1 MHIVRRALFV
11 FCFCLGM
18 TSVAYAEAPVTL
30 DGLTLDLLPVANVTP
45 ETADKPMVIFLTGDG
60 GWAELDRRVSARLVK
75 HGMPV
80 VGWSTLTYFWRLKTP
95 EQTTQDLTRILRYY
109 SQTWHRNKVIL
120 AGYSFGAE
128 IIPFVI
134 NRLAPEDRKK
144 IVGTALLVPSTTSS
158 FEIHVSDW
166 IKIGKKGEYDVLA
179 EIRKITDIPTLCLY
193 SKEDDDDDVGV
204 MLCPLVA
211 KQPKMHVEDRTGG
224 HNFDKHYR
232 MISDLI
238 EQTLQQEIAP
248 AKPEPAAPQS
258 QTPPATPAPLE

>member
-1 MHIVRRALFV
+1 MHIVRRALV
-11 FCFCLGM
+11 ILSFCLGLS
-18 TSVAYAEAPVTL
+18 SVAHAEAPVSL
-30 DGLTLDLLPVANVTP
+30 DGLSLDLLPVANVTP

-109 SQTWHRNKVIL
+109 AKTWHRNKVIL

-128 IIPFVI
+128 IIPFVV
-134 NRLAPEDRKK
+134 NRLAPEDRKM

-158 FEIHVSDW
+158 FEIHMSDW
-166 IKIGKKGEYDVLA
+166 IKITKKGEYDVQA
-179 EIRKITDIPTLCLY
+179 EIHKMTDIPTLCLY

-204 MLCPLVA
+204 MLCPLLTS
-211 KQPKMHVEDRTGG
+211 QSNIHVEDRTGG

-238 EQTLQQEIAP
+238 EQTLRQEIEPPKSADVPPAP
-248 AKPEPAAPQS
+248 S
-258 QTPPATPAPLE
+258 ATPAQ